1 MKWLSSLA
9 ILVALVLFTP
19 RARAAEHVVLWH
31 SYRGDEERA
40 LVEIAARYQRETG
53 VVIDLLALPFEAL
66 SAKLDAAVP
75 HAHGPDL
82 YIEAHERLDVY
93 RRDGIVAR

>member
-1 MKWLSSLA
+1 MKWLSCLA
-9 ILVALVLFTP
+9 LLIALVATVS
-19 RARAAEHVVLWH
+19 RARAGEHVVLWH

-40 LVEIAARYQRETG
+40 LVEIVQRYERESG
-53 VVIDLLALPFEAL
+53 DSIELLAIPFEAL

-82 YIEAHERLDVY
+82 YIEAHERLDV
-93 RRDGIVAR
+93 